1 MKFFPGFRPPGE
13 GIGLGGGRIK
23 LEEEITKLTFVSVGV
38 SFIIFPKGHSF
49 MYSFFWFNDAHHYF
63 LVDDT
68 VDDANQEGDRSSSCM
83 KTLYKLN
90 YVLYKGVALTLAR

>member
-1 MKFFPGFRPPGE
+1 
-13 GIGLGGGRIK
+13 
-23 LEEEITKLTFVSVGV
+23 
-38 SFIIFPKGHSF
+38 
-49 MYSFFWFNDAHHYF
+49 MYSSFQFNDAHHHF

-68 VDDANQEGDRSSSCM
+68 VDDANREGDRSSPCM